1 MNFKTLIS
9 ASLTALVLFTTPLL
23 SQQQEEGTGI
33 EERLSLYLPIFQSPH
48 CSNYLTDFG
57 DPEKQVSNYAKT
69 IGLDDPSLLKPKDAA
84 GTYFHMYQEPDP
96 LVNNDGIAVT
106 DQIIYTFVFTP
117 DKKYLS
123 FSFTADFK
131 SSGLANSFQKSL
143 LEKIGVFE
151 FTREHSQMVECNR
164 DKNKGNQ
171 RIVTLKVNGTTVTM
185 VIVDYNTLQTML
197 IKQGRSKS

>member
-1 MNFKTLIS
+1 MNFKTSIFAPL
-9 ASLTALVLFTTPLL
+9 LMVVLFTTPIL
-23 SQQQEEGTGI
+23 SQHREEGTGI

-48 CSNYLTDFG
+48 CTNYLTDFG
-57 DPEKQVSNYAKT
+57 DPEKQVDNYAKT
-69 IGLDDPSLLKPKDAA
+69 IGLEGPSLLQPKDAA
-84 GTYFHMYQEPDP
+84 GTYFHLYEEPEP
-96 LVNNDGIAVT
+96 LVNNDGIPVT

-131 SSGLANSFQKSL
+131 SSSLANSFQKVL

-151 FTREHSQMVECNR
+151 FTREHSQMIECNR
-164 DKNKGNQ
+164 DRNKGKQ
-171 RIVTLKVNGTTVTM
+171 RIVTIKLNGTTVTV

-197 IKQGRSKS
+197 IKQGKAKS